1 MKSSTFIL
9 TCALAALL
17 IFAQCSGSR
26 KYFKAGERLEKK
38 GLVNEAAAFYLE
50 ALQRKPSNVDARIR
64 LRETGQKYV
73 SSLATDFF
81 RRFNTQDYETALL
94 TYEKMKQF
102 HETSRL
108 MNVNFEYP
116 KTYDDDYKEAMAAYI
131 ASNYSKAK
139 VLITQRKYQ
148 EALPFVRNVTR
159 YNSEYQNIKVMQ
171 DVAVCEPLY
180 QSAINAIEMK
190 NYSLALQHINGIMKQ
205 NESYKDVRD
214 LSEMV
219 GAQLERSVLL
229 FNPQSGDARERN
241 IEGNLYNTFNDYIIS
256 KTNVKIINNSP
267 FQNANANVV
276 NGDYELL
283 SAIRKATGADL
294 FYIFDV
300 SNINEKNSGESRNS
314 SRAYYEVKI
323 KKDSVTTI
331 TEYKPVDYVSV
342 YADRH
347 YGYTFMYKII
357 NAKTNQV
364 ITTKAQ
370 PLQASDVIDYNAF
383 SGRINPNVNST
394 FPYNPTEDGKRNI
407 DINLWRTKFNGKK
420 TLSSMETLL
429 NNVYQSNIKIM
440 QGTVSFLKWE
450 IGFTYSLWCFLLLV
464 IAVKT

>member
-1 MKSSTFIL
+1 MKSLSFIFGLSIASLLLL
-9 TCALAALL
+9 T
-17 IFAQCSGSR
+17 QCSGSR

-81 RRFNTQDYETALL
+81 RRFNTQDFETALS

-108 MNVNFEYP
+108 LNVNFDYP
-116 KTYDDDYKEAMAAYI
+116 KAYDDDYKEAVSAYV
-131 ASNYSKAK
+131 ATNYAKAK
-139 VLITQRKYQ
+139 LLITQRKYQ
-148 EALPFVRNVTR
+148 EALPYVRNVTR
-159 YNSEYQNIKVMQ
+159 YNSEYQNIKFMQ

-190 NYSLALQHINGIMKQ
+190 NYSLAQQHIANIIKQ
-205 NESYKDVRD
+205 NEAYKDTRD
-214 LSEMV
+214 LAEMV
-219 GAQLERSVLL
+219 NAQLERSVLL

-241 IEGNLYNTFNDYIIS
+241 IEGNLYNTFNDYIAT
-256 KTNVKIINNSP
+256 KTSIKVINNSP
-267 FQNANANVV
+267 FQNANGSVI

-283 SAIRKATGADL
+283 AAIRKATGADL

-300 SNINEKNSGESRNS
+300 SAINEKNSGETRNS
-314 SRAYYEVKI
+314 GRGYYEVKI

-331 TEYKPVDYVSV
+331 TEYKPVDYVNV
-342 YADRH
+342 YADRF

-364 ITTKAQ
+364 VTSKST
-370 PLQASDVIDYNAF
+370 PLQSSDFIDYNAF
-383 SGRINPNVNST
+383 SGRLNPNVSTT
-394 FPYNPTEDGKRNI
+394 FPYNPAEDGKRNV
-407 DINLWRTKFNGKK
+407 DINQWRSKFNNKK

-429 NNVYQSNIKIM
+429 NNVYQSNVKIM
-440 QGTVSFLKWE
+440 QGTVTFLK
-450 IGFTYSLWCFLLLV
+450 
-464 IAVKT
+464 

>member
-1 MKSSTFIL
+1 MYKDALFFTMKSSTFIL
-9 TCALAALL
+9 SCALAALL
-17 IFAQCSGSR
+17 LLAQCSGSR

-81 RRFNTQDYETALL
+81 RRFNTQDYETALS
-94 TYEKMKQF
+94 TYEKLKQF

-108 MNVNFEYP
+108 LNVNFEYP
-116 KTYDDDYKEAMAAYI
+116 KAYDDDYKEAMAAYVS
-131 ASNYSKAK
+131 SNYNKAK
-139 VLITQRKYQ
+139 LLITQRKYQ
-148 EALPFVRNVTR
+148 EALPYVRNVTR
-159 YNSEYQNIKVMQ
+159 YNSEYLNIKLLQ

-190 NYSLALQHINGIMKQ
+190 NYSLAQQHISGIVKQ
-205 NESYKDVRD
+205 NESYKDTRD
-214 LSEMV
+214 LAEMV
-219 GAQLERSVLL
+219 NAQLERSVLL

-256 KTNVKIINNSP
+256 KTKLKVINNSP
-267 FQNANANVV
+267 FQNANTNVI

-283 SAIRKATGADL
+283 AAIKKATGADL

-300 SNINEKNSGESRNS
+300 YGISEQNSGESRNS
-314 SRAYYEVKI
+314 GRAYYEVKI

-331 TEYKPVDYVSV
+331 TEYKPVDYVNV
-342 YADRH
+342 FADRF

-364 ITTKAQ
+364 VTSKSQA
-370 PLQASDVIDYNAF
+370 LQSSDAIDYNAF
-383 SGRINPNVNST
+383 SGRLNPNVATT
-394 FPYNPTEDGKRNI
+394 FPYNPAEDGKRNV
-407 DINLWRTKFNGKK
+407 DLNQWRNKFNNKK

-440 QGTVSFLKWE
+440 QGTVSFLK
-450 IGFTYSLWCFLLLV
+450 
-464 IAVKT
+464 